1 MLYLPCSKLVPMT
14 LKRHNLM
21 TIMTIILTISLAA
34 LFVSPAVV
42 AADND
47 DDDKNKDAKK
57 NSGKT
62 HLVEMK
68 ATALPNGS

>member
-1 MLYLPCSKLVPMT
+1 MT

-21 TIMTIILTISLAA
+21 AIMTIILTISLAA